1 MTTVN
6 RLEDVSLMDAGL
18 DLVSGRKPP
27 DAVDTES
34 QEPARARGEVVSSMD
49 MDFDGRV
56 AGLRCCD
63 VLLLSVF
70 SARAAILSGR
80 GHGWQEEKQGRAAIA
95 RRRRAMQRSF
105 RGSSM
110 AWLVCKPAIVAN
122 CAAVLFKRLCRA
134 ASKFAKA
141 VLVCPYPS
149 DICRKSRPAF
159 QTSTGTK
166 HKRSEISNLQ
176 AEPRFGL

>member
-1 MTTVN
+1 
-6 RLEDVSLMDAGL
+6 
-18 DLVSGRKPP
+18 
-27 DAVDTES
+27 
-34 QEPARARGEVVSSMD
+34 
-49 MDFDGRV
+49 
-56 AGLRCCD
+56 
-63 VLLLSVF
+63 
-70 SARAAILSGR
+70 
-80 GHGWQEEKQGRAAIA
+80 
-95 RRRRAMQRSF
+95 MQRSF

-141 VLVCPYPS
+141 VPVCPYPS
-149 DICRKSRPAF
+149 DICRQSRPAF